1 MKKTTSLLTAAA
13 LAFTLVFTGCGGSTS
28 SAPESSAEQS
38 VSSAAE
44 SSTQNEESVSSAGES
59 PSQDETAHNSSDSNP
74 ETSVWTDALYKED
87 TELGEGA
94 NTVKVEVSAEG
105 KSVTLTVHSDKDNL
119 ADILT
124 DNGLVEGDESEFGLY
139 IKKVIGI
146 TADYDIDQSFWGLYK
161 DGEMTAT
168 GASGITIADG
178 DHYELVYT
186 PAEGVSANTDTE
198 ESGDDVSDVSGELE
212 PAA

>member
-1 MKKTTSLLTAAA
+1 MKKTTSLLMAAA
-13 LAFTLVFTGCGGSTS
+13 LAFTLVFTGCGGNTP

-44 SSTQNEESVSSAGES
+44 STAQSEEPVSSAAES
-59 PSQDETAHNSSDSNP
+59 PAQSETAQNSSDSNP
-74 ETSVWTDALYKED
+74 ETSVWADAMYKED

-94 NTVKVEVSAEG
+94 NTVKVEVKAEG
-105 KSVTLTVHSDKDNL
+105 KSVTLIVHSDKDNL

-124 DNGLVEGDESEFGLY
+124 DNGLVEGDESEYGLY

-146 TADYDIDQSFWGLYK
+146 TADYDIDQSFWSLCK

-168 GASGITIADG
+168 GASGITITDG
-178 DHYELVYT
+178 DHYEFVYT
-186 PAEGVSANTDTE
+186 PADNSA
-198 ESGDDVSDVSGELE
+198 DVLDS
-212 PAA
+212 AA